1 MSKLSKKILEAAR
14 GMVGDNAFVNMAA
27 NLGTMR
33 DKASYGQ
40 YKALPAKTVA
50 ELNIIYGADWIA
62 KRIINKPAYDATR
75 AGFYFEN
82 IELDDSLKVGRYAK
96 DIKLNKH
103 LLKAVACARLHG
115 WSYILIGARDR
126 LSLDQP
132 LQINEGQPL
141 GFITVLKRHQCE
153 PKKEAGFLSADLT
166 GGLWEEP
173 EYYLMGK
180 SVKKT
185 TVHHSRII
193 KIEAPDPIGDE
204 NGNPTPILQQV
215 YETLRRQTSVAANAE
230 SLVYESKIDIIR
242 TPKLIERLLTGGV
255 GTMNGIV
262 AHYAAMGRMK
272 GNNGMMVL
280 DKDEEFDSKSYNF
293 SGLSD
298 LMREF
303 SVQTAGAADM
313 PYSLLFGQ
321 SPAGMN
327 ATGDYDIN
335 SYYDNILTMQEHTLR
350 EPLEMLIGHILD
362 SMGVAYENMGLI
374 FNTLHQTDKKVLA
387 EIEKSNADKD
397 KLYWDMGVLNEEQIA
412 RQLKENGTYTVISDD
427 HLLLLKNLSS
437 DIEVK

>member
-33 DKASYGQ
+33 DKASHGQ
-40 YKALPAKTVA
+40 YKAVPPKSISQ
-50 ELNIIYGADWIA
+50 LNIIYGNDWVA

-82 IELDDSLKVGRYAK
+82 IELDDVLKIGDYAK
-96 DIKLNKH
+96 AIKLNKH

-115 WSYILIGARDR
+115 WSYILIGARDK
-126 LSLDQP
+126 LDLDQP
-132 LQINEGQPL
+132 LQINESQPL

-153 PKKEAGFLSADLT
+153 PKKGNYLSADIT

-193 KIEAPDPIGDE
+193 RIEAPDPIGDE

-230 SLVYESKIDIIR
+230 SLVYESKIDVIR

-262 AHYAAMGRMK
+262 AHYAAMARMK

-280 DKDEEFDSKSYNF
+280 DKDEEFESKTYNF

-327 ATGDYDIN
+327 ATGEYDIN

-350 EPLEMLIGHILD
+350 EPLEELIGYILD
-362 SMGVAYENMGLI
+362 SMGVQFESMGLI
-374 FNTLHQTDKKVLA
+374 FNTLHQVDKKVLS
-387 EIEKSNADKD
+387 EIEKSNAEKD
-397 KLYWDMGVLNEEQIA
+397 KIYWEMGVLTEEMTA
-412 RQLKENGTYTVISDD
+412 RQLKENGTYTVIDD
-427 HLLLLKNLSS
+427 AHLTLLKSIDDNI
-437 DIEVK
+437 IEDK